1 MGQSCDKCD
10 KCQDF
15 KLFQIL
21 SNKDTCETQDEFC
34 KAKKEHAIT
43 NYMRT
48 LEDDKNEHVEM
59 NTRLVSVHADLKEE
73 ESRLGT
79 AKDELIYKL
88 ANLSTTEN
96 FWNFGKQHNEC
107 TNALK
112 TCTQKRESLEAC
124 RKNLI
129 ALKQQEKNS
138 MYKTL
143 KQKALAAAREE
154 ME

>member
-1 MGQSCDKCD
+1 MGQKCD
-10 KCQDF
+10 TCDCQD
-15 KLFQIL
+15 L
-21 SNKDTCETQDEFC
+21 STCETQDEFC
-34 KAKKEHAIT
+34 KTKKEHAIT

-48 LEDDKNEHVEM
+48 LDDDKKEHKEM
-59 NTRLVSVHADLKEE
+59 NTRLVNVHADLKEE

-79 AKDELIYKL
+79 VNDELNSTL

-107 TNALK
+107 TNALQ

-138 MYKTL
+138 KYETL

-154 ME
+154 VK